1 MRGEKMYCYL
11 EEYCKVV
18 DLIESK
24 KKETEN
30 LDYMNL
36 YSELLFEMYHT
47 IEEILEDKINND
59 FDM

>member
-1 MRGEKMYCYL
+1 MYCYL

-24 KKETEN
+24 KKEIEN
-30 LDYMNL
+30 IDYMNL

>member
-1 MRGEKMYCYL
+1 MYCYL

-36 YSELLFEMYHT
+36 YSELLFEMNHT